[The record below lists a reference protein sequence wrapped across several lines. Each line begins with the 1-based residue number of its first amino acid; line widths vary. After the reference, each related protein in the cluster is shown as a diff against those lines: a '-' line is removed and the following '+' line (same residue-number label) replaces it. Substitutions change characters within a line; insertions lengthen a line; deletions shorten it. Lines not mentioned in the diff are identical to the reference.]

1 MSPSRVF
8 AMDGSVAVLL
18 ACALGLVYFFDRA
31 PTPSDLT
38 PNPPRI
44 PETEPGAASSLR
56 LAVTPHQYD
65 DMGSLLGQLGS
76 GFTYT
81 NIRLEDLEDV
91 SKLVK
96 YDVVFLTCGTVPDGW
111 VVEGNLGEGDRPG
124 VQRARPN
131 KQALNRVKESLRT
144 FVARGGT
151 LYASDWR
158 LNLIQYSFPEL
169 FDGQDIVTGAAQ
181 TITAEVVDPGLRDV
195 LGPTAELRFD
205 LPGWYP
211 AGLSREQVTIYLRGS
226 YRTNNGGG
234 SRVMAPLLVK
244 ALFERGTIIFTS
256 FHNEKVNSE
265 LETKLL
271 WFLVF
276 AAVTAKETAQAQ
288 TTMIAGGFSPQ
299 KQDLLSASPET
310 PSVTKTYTNAKRG
323 RLQFVL
329 SFADQGARLQLNVR
343 SPEGRT
349 YEQEG
354 ASTFTIDVDNAELG
368 NWTYKVTA
376 VKIPYPNYPFTL
388 TIGGNQP

>member
-1 MSPSRVF
+1 M
-8 AMDGSVAVLL
+8 
-18 ACALGLVYFFDRA
+18 
-31 PTPSDLT
+31 
-38 PNPPRI
+38 
-44 PETEPGAASSLR
+44 
-56 LAVTPHQYD
+56 
-65 DMGSLLGQLGS
+65 
-76 GFTYT
+76 
-81 NIRLEDLEDV
+81 
-91 SKLVK
+91 
-96 YDVVFLTCGTVPDGW
+96 
-111 VVEGNLGEGDRPG
+111 
-124 VQRARPN
+124 RPN

-234 SRVMAPLLVK
+234 SRAVAPLLVK

-271 WFLVF
+271 RFLVF

-288 TTMIAGGFSPQ
+288 KTMIAGGFSPQ

-329 SFADQGARLQLNVR
+329 SFADQGARLQLSVR
-343 SPEGRT
+343 SPEGRS

-354 ASTFTIDVDNAELG
+354 GSTFTIDVDNAEPG
-368 NWTYKVTA
+368 DWTYKVTA
-376 VKIPYPNYPFTL
+376 EKIPYPNFPFTL

>member
-18 ACALGLVYFFDRA
+18 ALALGLVYFFDRA
-31 PTPSDLT
+31 PATSDLT
-38 PNPPRI
+38 SKLAKI
-44 PETEPGAASSLR
+44 PETKLGAAASLR

-76 GFTYT
+76 GFAYR

-91 SKLVK
+91 SKLVEF
-96 YDVVFLTCGTVPDGW
+96 DVVFLTCGTAAKGW
-111 VVEGNLGEGDRPG
+111 VVGGDLGEGDGPG
-124 VQRARPN
+124 VHVVQLN
-131 KQALNRVKESLRT
+131 EQALDRVKESLRT
-144 FVARGGT
+144 FVGRGGT

-158 LNLIQYSFPEL
+158 LDLIRYSFPEL

-211 AGLSREQVTIYLRGS
+211 AGLSGEQVTLYLRGS

-234 SRVMAPLLVK
+234 SRVVAPLLVK

-271 WFLVF
+271 RFLVF

-288 TTMIAGGFSPQ
+288 KTMIAGGFSPQ

-310 PSVTKTYTNAKRG
+310 PSVTKTYTNVKRG

-329 SFADQGARLQLNVR
+329 SFADQGARLQLSVR

-376 VKIPYPNYPFTL
+376 VKIPYPNFPFTL